1 MTLQNL
7 RYIVEV
13 ANSRSFSKAAKV
25 LFMSQ
30 SALSTAVKEVED
42 ELGTRI
48 FLRTNRGVILTA
60 DGEECLKYCREI
72 IERSDY
78 LLSLYHSRNETRT
91 SFSVSSQHLP
101 FAMRAYQELMS
112 VMPDEYNAAIREGNT
127 SAVLHDVSSD
137 RSELGIVVFQ
147 EEQLDLMRRSL
158 FIHDLQ
164 FNELANLSV
173 FVFVRKLHPL
183 AASKSLSLRDLQEY
197 PFVTYDQDETPNY
210 YSEEFCS
217 FLSFKK
223 HIHVSDR
230 ATKMFVI
237 RNSDSF
243 SIGVDLP
250 NFNLD
255 AFFRNRVPE
264 IETVQMT
271 AIPLA
276 DQVLPAK
283 VGYLIKNGHS
293 PGLLAEEYMKLLNKQ
308 IELLQLPMYTATE

>member
-7 RYIVEV
+7 RYVVEV
-13 ANSRSFSKAAKV
+13 ANSRSFSKAAKA

-30 SALSTAVKEVED
+30 SALSTSVKEVED
-42 ELGTRI
+42 ELGTKI

-91 SFSVSSQHLP
+91 YFSVSSQHLP
-101 FAMRAYQELMS
+101 FAVRAYQELMGS
-112 VMPDEYNAAIREGNT
+112 VMPEEYNAAIRENNT

-137 RSELGIVVFQ
+137 RSELGVVVFQ
-147 EEQLDLMRRSL
+147 EEQLELMRRSL

-164 FNELANLSV
+164 FTELADLTV
-173 FVFVRKLHPL
+173 FVFLRKMHPL
-183 AASKSLSLRDLQEY
+183 AASISLSLCDLQEY

-210 YSEEFCS
+210 YTEEFCS
-217 FLSFKK
+217 ISSFKK

-230 ATKMFVI
+230 ATKMLVI
-237 RNSDSF
+237 RNSDAF

-250 NFNLD
+250 NYNLD
-255 AFFRNRVPE
+255 KY
-264 IETVQMT
+264 IEDQISPLEAHLMS
-271 AIPLA
+271 AIPFA
-276 DQVLPAK
+276 DLSHPVK
-283 VGYLIKNGHS
+283 VGYLTKNGHVLS
-293 PGLLAEEYMKLLNKQ
+293 TLADAYIQLISKHIDLLR
-308 IELLQLPMYTATE
+308 LPK